1 MTLIL
6 STERKQLD
14 SILEANIAIVEDI
27 NNDSLT
33 RKSSMFTLKNFLI
46 EVVEKHSFYSDIE
59 CLAIWILIQKLTD
72 MFSELN

>member
-14 SILEANIAIVEDI
+14 SILEANIAIVEDT

-33 RKSSMFTLKNFLI
+33 RKSSINNLNNFLV
-46 EVVEKHSFYSDIE
+46 EVERYSLYSE
-59 CLAIWILIQKLTD
+59 NEYFAIWIIIQKLIER
-72 MFSELN
+72 FSELN